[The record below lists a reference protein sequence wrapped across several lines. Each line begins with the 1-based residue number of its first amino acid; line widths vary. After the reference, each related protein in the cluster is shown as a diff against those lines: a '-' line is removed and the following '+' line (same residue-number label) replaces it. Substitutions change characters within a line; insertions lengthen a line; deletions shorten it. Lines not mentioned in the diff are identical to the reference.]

1 MTTTDG
7 IALMNTFPYMSD
19 SIEQWPTLP
28 HTATHHHQPI
38 TSTPVDDYSILHELN
53 LMTEKIDS
61 PTASQAEL
69 PALPR
74 KRRASTPPPA
84 PTHYKRPKVE
94 PLAALPTS
102 PVTLADTINDENTP
116 TLPTPSR
123 DQAAARR
130 ALRREVRKRHRSRP
144 SAPRVKTEDPTP
156 SGSTAAPAAAAL
168 ALLDAPDK
176 KAARAIRNRAAAM
189 KSRVEAKQKMV
200 KLEQDNERL
209 AKTVNDL
216 TASNKLLAAQ
226 IKALTRSLCP
236 GPVTPARQQEILALT
251 AQIHAESNNDST
263 TTPTSASR

>member
-1 MTTTDG
+1 
-7 IALMNTFPYMSD
+7 
-19 SIEQWPTLP
+19 
-28 HTATHHHQPI
+28 
-38 TSTPVDDYSILHELN
+38 
-53 LMTEKIDS
+53 MTEKIDS

-69 PALPR
+69 PTLPR
-74 KRRASTPPPA
+74 KRRATTPPPLLY
-84 PTHYKRPKVE
+84 TNKRAKQE
-94 PLAALPTS
+94 PIAALPTS
-102 PVTLADTINDENTP
+102 PITLADSNNEESTP

-130 ALRREVRKRHRSRP
+130 ALRREVRKRHRARP
-144 SAPRVKTEDPTP
+144 SPRVKTEEPTAP
-156 SGSTAAPAAAAL
+156 TSAPAQAAL

-216 TASNKLLAAQ
+216 TASNKMLAAQ

-251 AQIHAESNNDST
+251 AQIHAESNNDGA
-263 TTPTSASR
+263 PQSRR